1 MDNAAAAFDT
11 VAQNAG
17 AAPAT
22 EPGNLHMSL
31 ELDRKPAA
39 SGFGLNIFRYVENA
53 VYAALGGL
61 LCITAL
67 LALGSAGV
75 EVWQALRDWST
86 SDAIFAVIERLL
98 LVFMLIEILH
108 TIRTSMQE
116 RTLRCE
122 PFLIIALIA
131 TVRRVLVIT
140 LQSAQV
146 TGDAAWTPE
155 HEVVFRSTMLE
166 LVVLGVLT
174 LVMVT
179 SIYMLRRSRV
189 REMPHRHDPGA
200 SHPTHA

>member
-1 MDNAAAAFDT
+1 MF
-11 VAQNAG
+11 
-17 AAPAT
+17 P
-22 EPGNLHMSL
+22 
-31 ELDRKPAA
+31 ELDGHPTT
-39 SGFGLNIFRYVENA
+39 SGPGRDLFHYVEVT

-67 LALGSAGV
+67 LALGSAAV

-108 TIRTSMQE
+108 TIRTSMRE

-122 PFLIIALIA
+122 PFLIVALIA

-140 LQSAQV
+140 LQSAEI
-146 TGDAAWTPE
+146 TRDTSWTPE
-155 HEVVFRSTMLE
+155 QEIIFRATMLE
-166 LVVLGVLT
+166 LVVLGILT

-179 SIYMLRRSRV
+179 SIYLLRRSRV
-189 REMPHRHDPGA
+189 RNAVHPHQHAEPKHVEFGA
-200 SHPTHA
+200 KHA

>member
-1 MDNAAAAFDT
+1 MLPD
-11 VAQNAG
+11 
-17 AAPAT
+17 
-22 EPGNLHMSL
+22 
-31 ELDRKPAA
+31 LDSHSAA
-39 SGFGLNIFRYVENA
+39 SGFGPRIFRYVENL

-116 RTLRCE
+116 RTLKCE
-122 PFLIIALIA
+122 PFLVVALIA

-140 LQSAQV
+140 LQSAEV
-146 TGDAAWTPE
+146 TRDTAWTPE
-155 HEVVFRSTMLE
+155 REALFRSTMVE
-166 LVVLGVLT
+166 LVVLGVLI

-179 SIYMLRRSRV
+179 SIYLLRRSRT
-189 REMPHRHDPGA
+189 REYAHRHE
-200 SHPTHA
+200 HAEAHLKHT